1 MVLVRT
7 GGMAGV
13 GYMGGDVSIGWT
25 GRSRWVETW
34 KGVEYHNGCILV
46 SEAMEE

>member
-1 MVLVRT
+1 
-7 GGMAGV
+7 MAGV
-13 GYMGGDVSIGWT
+13 GYMGKDVSIGWT

-34 KGVEYHNGCILV
+34 KEGEYHNGGILV